1 MYDSIKAPGLLPPGA
16 LEHFDAEGE
25 YLLYELR
32 FLSIAQRAPA
42 AAYIAQHNLR
52 CAAAGAMRG
61 AGLLGRAG
69 RAGAQPLQ
77 PQSLHIPENV

>member
-1 MYDSIKAPGLLPPGA
+1 MEWSAELAHCALPANCSPGPAASPQVYESIKAPGLLPPGA

-52 CAAAGAMRG
+52 CCGG
-61 AGLLGRAG
+61 PPGGL
-69 RAGAQPLQ
+69 
-77 PQSLHIPENV
+77 